1 MSDLPKIP
9 WEGAQKERSLTHKR
23 AGMVVDLRRCTGC
36 HACSISCKTEHDV
49 SLGDFRT
56 RVRYLEKPDRPQL
69 SFLPLLCMHCQDA
82 PCLDVCPT
90 EAIIRLEDGSVSINK
105 DKCCGSKACITACP
119 YNAIFI
125 DEATG
130 VADKCDLCTHRT
142 SLGMDPACVSSC
154 PTDALIYGDLDNPE
168 DPVAI
173 IASKLK
179 AKPLKEKSGTKP
191 SVLYVGHED
200 WMEKESATGIQLSPE
215 DDEIIYEQ

>member
-105 DKCCGSKACITACP
+105 APLQYLWVKLTPFAQTRIRHKVAHKL
-119 YNAIFI
+119 AIYS
-125 DEATG
+125 D
-130 VADKCDLCTHRT
+130 
-142 SLGMDPACVSSC
+142 
-154 PTDALIYGDLDNPE
+154 
-168 DPVAI
+168 
-173 IASKLK
+173 
-179 AKPLKEKSGTKP
+179 
-191 SVLYVGHED
+191 SV
-200 WMEKESATGIQLSPE
+200 
-215 DDEIIYEQ
+215 